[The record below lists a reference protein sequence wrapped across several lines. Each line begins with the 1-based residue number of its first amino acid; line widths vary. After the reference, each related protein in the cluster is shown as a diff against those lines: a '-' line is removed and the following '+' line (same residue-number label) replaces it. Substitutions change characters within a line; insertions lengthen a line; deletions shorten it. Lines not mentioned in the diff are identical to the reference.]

1 LIYSC
6 VTVHFSWARVRDTDA
21 FLLSFCVSPFSQR
34 KFCVAEAD
42 AAILPTSPTVPTVHV
57 VSQIVTATA
66 STEPVFAT
74 NAPDTDLGTP
84 PTSGLFEVSSS
95 SSQPGGPN
103 VRAIFGWVLG
113 ALVLLALVG
122 FVCFC
127 VVKERSDPWN
137 EKLAGRVHVRSGRDD
152 NWVQVMGLNPPPLP
166 AASPEVPSES
176 VGREGDGPDGPDGHG
191 RAGKDETW
199 VQVMGLDPPRLA
211 PASPDAPPVDAG
223 HEGDGPDGPDDAGWD
238 ENWVQAMR
246 LDPPPLVAAERDT
259 VPAAFGL
266 QRDGH
271 GVAGGAGA
279 AVEAGGGDRD
289 GAVG

>member
-1 LIYSC
+1 
-6 VTVHFSWARVRDTDA
+6 
-21 FLLSFCVSPFSQR
+21 
-34 KFCVAEAD
+34 
-42 AAILPTSPTVPTVHV
+42 
-57 VSQIVTATA
+57 
-66 STEPVFAT
+66 VFAT

-166 AASPEVPSES
+166 AASPEVPLES
-176 VGREGDGPDGPDGHG
+176 VER
-191 RAGKDETW
+191 
-199 VQVMGLDPPRLA
+199 
-211 PASPDAPPVDAG
+211 
-223 HEGDGPDGPDDAGWD
+223 EGDGPDGPDDAGWD